1 MERGNFTRQAIEAME
16 YAKEVA
22 ISFGMNYIGTEH
34 LLAGI
39 SKVSEG
45 VAANILYNYNLVY
58 ADIMKAI
65 SEDMGIEGRV
75 RTRSRSRNLETT
87 ARAKAILE
95 RAYVE
100 ASKQGLP
107 QIGTE
112 HILLAIVADPD
123 CEAHCILTSFRVNI
137 KKICADILKLTIEI
151 QER

>member
-1 MERGNFTRQAIEAME
+1 MLAEKYGGKVMERGNFTRQAIEAME

-65 SEDMGIEGRV
+65 SEDMGIEGKGQGNIGKSLCRGIK
-75 RTRSRSRNLETT
+75 TGIASDWN
-87 ARAKAILE
+87 
-95 RAYVE
+95 RAY
-100 ASKQGLP
+100 SSC
-107 QIGTE
+107 
-112 HILLAIVADPD
+112 HS
-123 CEAHCILTSFRVNI
+123 CRS
-137 KKICADILKLTIEI
+137 
-151 QER
+151 

>member
-1 MERGNFTRQAIEAME
+1 MLAEKYGGKVMERGNFTRQAIEAME

-87 ARAKAILE
+87 ASQGNIGKSLCRGIKTGIASDWN
-95 RAYVE
+95 RAY
-100 ASKQGLP
+100 SSC
-107 QIGTE
+107 
-112 HILLAIVADPD
+112 HS
-123 CEAHCILTSFRVNI
+123 CRS
-137 KKICADILKLTIEI
+137 
-151 QER
+151 

>member
-1 MERGNFTRQAIEAME
+1 M
-16 YAKEVA
+16 A

-100 ASKQGLP
+100 AS
-107 QIGTE
+107 
-112 HILLAIVADPD
+112 
-123 CEAHCILTSFRVNI
+123 
-137 KKICADILKLTIEI
+137 
-151 QER
+151 